1 MPDMELDRIRAAL
14 SRILTDPGC
23 GNAVISGVCNR
34 SDEAGPGK
42 LFCAIRGSRADGHDF
57 IADALK
63 RGASAVCAAED
74 WTGTIPADIPLLR
87 VRDPYFA
94 WGILCG
100 EAAGRPADSFRVH
113 TVTGTNG
120 KTTIAFILHHLLKT
134 AHRKTGLITTVLFD
148 DGSGKCTESSTTMPD
163 AENLQ
168 KLFLAIRDQGADDA
182 VMESSSHGLHQ
193 HRAGDLKFSSAIF
206 TNLAGD
212 HLDYHKTMENYYQ
225 AKRLLFT
232 EMLKDSA
239 PAVIHTMDD
248 YGKRLFRELG
258 GNKLEFSQE
267 NPAAFC
273 HLKRV
278 TPDDSGA
285 TLDFTLDG
293 YVCRWHSPLRGEHNA
308 ANLLEACACAY
319 ALGLDLDTLR
329 QGAESAPPAPGRLE
343 PVTLLSGAT
352 AFVDYAHTDDALMR
366 VLTALRRILKPGGRL
381 IAVFG
386 CGGDRDRTKRPRMGR
401 AVAEHSDFFIVT
413 SDNPRTEDPLAII
426 REIETGIP
434 AGTAYETEPDR
445 AEAIRRA
452 ASLTGPLDILLVA
465 GKGHETYQDV
475 MGVKRHFDDREQLRA
490 LGGK

>member
-1 MPDMELDRIRAAL
+1 MELDSLRSAL
-14 SRILTDPGC
+14 SCVLADPGE
-23 GNAVISGVCNR
+23 GNVTLSGVCNR
-34 SDEAGPGK
+34 SSEAGPGR
-42 LFCAIRGSRADGHDF
+42 LFCAIRGSRADGHEF
-57 IADALK
+57 LADAVG
-63 RGASAVCAAED
+63 RGASALCVAAD
-74 WTGTIPADIPLLR
+74 WTGELPPGIPVLR
-87 VRDPYFA
+87 VRDPYYA
-94 WGILCG
+94 WGILCE

-134 AHRKTGLITTVLFD
+134 ARRKTGLITTVLFD
-148 DGSGKCTESSTTMPD
+148 DGSGQCTESSTTMPD
-163 AENLQ
+163 AASLQ
-168 KLFLAIRDQGADDA
+168 KLFRAIREQGAEDA

-193 HRAGDLKFSSAIF
+193 HRAGALKFSSAVF

-225 AKRLLFT
+225 AKRMLFA
-232 EMLKDSA
+232 EMLAPSA

-267 NPAAFC
+267 NPSAFC

-285 TLDFTLDG
+285 MLDFTLDG
-293 YVCRWHSPLRGEHNA
+293 HICRWHSPLRGEHNA
-308 ANLLEACACAY
+308 ANLLEAVACAY
-319 ALGLDLDTLR
+319 ALGLDLDILR

-343 PVTLLSGAT
+343 PVPLPSGAT

-366 VLTALRRILKPGGRL
+366 VLTALRGILKPGGRL

-426 REIETGIP
+426 REIEAGIP
-434 AGTAYETEPDR
+434 AGTAYGTEPDR

-452 ASLTGPLDILLVA
+452 ASLTGPSDILLVA

-490 LGGK
+490 LSGK